1 VTAPQQE
8 AALPVVL
15 RALRDAISALID
27 PKHTYIDGVR
37 HSGPSL
43 YMQLWDATPAEQI
56 SGRRVTES
64 TAPSWIDA
72 LNLRIEIDTRIEI
85 EQPSFRGVPPT
96 VGRLREISKRGW
108 RPQDVRYITQF
119 THVLELWAKE
129 IDKLL
134 NPAPQWTLPA
144 ACPACGLSVVYKR
157 DAAGDRVRQPALQIG
172 PHGCFCANPH
182 CDAHWAP
189 EHFLFLSNLLGY
201 PLPSGVLE

>member
-1 VTAPQQE
+1 MTIAPHE
-8 AALPVVL
+8 AGLPLVVREL
-15 RALRDAISALID
+15 EHAIRVLID
-27 PKHTYIDGVR
+27 PKHTYIDGER
-37 HSGPSL
+37 HTGPSL

-96 VGRLREISKRGW
+96 VGRLREIAKRSW
-108 RPQDVRYITQF
+108 RPQDVRYITQL
-119 THVLELWAKE
+119 THALELWAKE
-129 IDKLL
+129 IDTLL
-134 NPAPQWTLPA
+134 NPKPNWSLPA
-144 ACPACGLSVVYKR
+144 ACPACGQSVVYKR
-157 DAAGDRVRQPALQIG
+157 DAAGERVRQPALQIG
-172 PHGCFCANPH
+172 PQGCFCANPQ

-201 PLPSGVLE
+201 PLPNGVLE